1 MVESTANF
9 TLKRAARTLGV
20 HEQTLRNWEARGLI
34 RMVRL
39 PGSHYRRVPAAEVER
54 LQAAMQETAPVLPA
68 ISQPV
73 ALPAVRLAPPNRTLA
88 AQQQALS
95 QANDVCAELAAWEA
109 ESTFDAVMATRRGRT
124 WLP

>member
-1 MVESTANF
+1 MVESTANY

-20 HEQTLRNWEARGLI
+20 HEQTLRNWEERGLI

-54 LQAAMQETAPVLPA
+54 LAAAMQETAPVLPT
-68 ISQPV
+68 ISAPV
-73 ALPAVRLAPPNRTLA
+73 ALPAVRLAPPNRTRA

-109 ESTFDAVMATRRGRT
+109 ESTFDALMAARRGRT